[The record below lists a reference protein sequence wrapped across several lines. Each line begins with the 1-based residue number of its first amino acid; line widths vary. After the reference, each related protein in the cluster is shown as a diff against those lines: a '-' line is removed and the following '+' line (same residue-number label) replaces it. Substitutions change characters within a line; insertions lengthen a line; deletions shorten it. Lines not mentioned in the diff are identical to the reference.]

1 MSFLMKD
8 PGASLDYAV
17 DWGLDYLDGDV
28 LLESSWAI
36 LPEEPGGLALVES
49 AFDGLTATAKVAGGV
64 NGRVYRLTN
73 EVLTASGR
81 RDRRSL
87 MLRVEKR

>member
-17 DWGLDYLDGDV
+17 DWGLEYLDEDR
-28 LLESSWAI
+28 LLESSWSV
-36 LPEEPGGLALVES
+36 LPDEPDGVAVTAS
-49 AFDGLTATAKVAGGV
+49 SFDGHIATVSVGGGRAGLI
-64 NGRVYRLTN
+64 YRLTN
-73 EVLTASGR
+73 EVLTQAGR
-81 RDRRSL
+81 RDRRSI